1 VHRILLVLF
10 FISQQIV
17 AQQPLPPIGMW
28 REHLPYQGTIDVT
41 ASPNKLY
48 AATEYSLF
56 SIDRQTNEITRL
68 SKVSGLSETGLSAI
82 KYDELTNKLYIGYSN
97 SNIDIIDDKGI
108 HNIPELKRKVVTG
121 DKNIYDIYTDNE
133 LGYIS
138 TGLGVIVV
146 DAEKYEIRDSWII
159 GENGGP
165 VKTYMFTRANGNYYA
180 ATEEGLKATPVS
192 TSNPA
197 NFSSWVKLSGTKGLS
212 SSAARAVLNFNSTI
226 VVLQNDTLFIEKGS
240 GFEPFFSNGW
250 PVASVNVSGNN
261 LLISQRKPTGEARVI
276 VVDINGNTVNE
287 LKQDNVIAM
296 PENAI
301 AVNDEYWVADLYGG
315 LSRWTNGSAT
325 EVYKLNSPDNIA
337 LGQLAV
343 ANNNLYAAAGAVNDS
358 WNYQYNPNGVYQLN
372 NSYWRS
378 YNKYHNPPLDTILDI
393 IAIAPD
399 LRDGTLWAGSFGGG
413 LVHLGNNNTVKI
425 YKQDSP
431 LETIPGDPGSYRV
444 SGLAFD
450 QEHNLW
456 ISNFGANHPL
466 HVLKN
471 DGSWQSYTIPLN
483 LNLDAV
489 GRILIDDA
497 SQKWIQSPLGNGLLL
512 FNDNGTIDN
521 TSDDKWKL
529 YKSGTGSGNLPSNDV
544 TSLAKDKNGFI
555 WVGTT
560 NGIGVIQCPGEALT
574 TGCEAIWPVI
584 KEGGF
589 ANYLF
594 KGEVVKSIA
603 VDGADRK
610 WIATSTGAWL
620 VNSEGDKVLVH
631 FTEENSPLLSNNVVE
646 IAVDGKTGEVFL
658 ATDKGICSYR
668 SDATEAQ
675 AEQGNVL
682 VFPNPVPPGYN
693 GPIAIKGL
701 PENSIAKITELNG
714 RLVYQTRS
722 LGGQAIWNGR
732 DYKGRKV
739 ASGIYIVI
747 ASDDQQQQK
756 AVTRIVFISNE

>member
-1 VHRILLVLF
+1 
-10 FISQQIV
+10 
-17 AQQPLPPIGMW
+17 MW

-41 ASPNKLY
+41 ASSNKVY

-56 SIDRQTNEITRL
+56 SVDLQTNEVSRL
-68 SKVSGLSETGLSAI
+68 SKVTGLSETGVSAI
-82 KYDELTNKLYIGYSN
+82 KFDVVSNKLFIAYSN
-97 SNIDIIDDKGI
+97 SNLDIIDNSGI
-108 HNIPELKRKVVTG
+108 HNLPELKRKVVTG
-121 DKNIYDIYTDNE
+121 DKNIYGIYTDNHFSY
-133 LGYIS
+133 LS

-146 DAEKYEIRDSWII
+146 DAEKYEIRDSWLI

-165 VKTYMFTRANGNYYA
+165 VKTNMFTKSDGNYYA
-180 ATEEGLKATPVS
+180 ATEEGLKTTPVS

-197 NFSSWVKLSGTKGLS
+197 NSSSWINLSGNNGLS
-212 SSAARAVLNFNSTI
+212 ASAAKAVLNYNNTI
-226 VVLQNDTLFIEKGS
+226 VVIQNDTLFIKYS
-240 GFEPFFSNGW
+240 QGFQPFFSNGW
-250 PVASVNVSGNN
+250 HVLSANVSGDK
-261 LLISQRKPTGEARVI
+261 LLISQKNSTGEAQVI
-276 VVDINGNTVNE
+276 VLDANGNIITA
-287 LKQDNVIAM
+287 LKQENVIAM
-296 PENAI
+296 PGKVLVIN
-301 AVNDEYWVADLYGG
+301 NEYWVADLYGG

-337 LGQLAV
+337 LGQLAFS
-343 ANNNLYAAAGAVNDS
+343 NNTFYAAAGAINDS

-372 NSYWRS
+372 NGYWAS
-378 YNKYHNPPLDTILDI
+378 FNKYHNPALDTVLDI
-393 IAIAPD
+393 ISIAPD

-413 LVHLGNNNTVKI
+413 LIHLGAKNEIKI
-425 YKQDSP
+425 FKQDSP

-450 QEHNLW
+450 KDRNLW

-471 DGSWQSYTIPLN
+471 DGSWQSYTIPINLN
-483 LNLDAV
+483 LNAV
-489 GRILIDDA
+489 GRIIIDDA
-497 SQKWIQSPLGNGLLL
+497 SQKWIQAPLGNGLLL

-529 YKSGTGSGNLPSNDV
+529 YTVGTGSGNLPSNDV

-560 NGIGVIQCPGEALT
+560 NGIGVIQCPFEALT
-574 TGCEAIWPVI
+574 SGCETIWPVI
-584 KEGGF
+584 REGGF

-594 KGEVVKSIA
+594 KGEEVKSIA

-610 WIATSTGAWL
+610 WVATSSGAWM
-620 VNSEGDKVLVH
+620 VNSEGDKVLLH
-631 FTEENSPLLSNNVVE
+631 FTEENSPLLSNNVLE
-646 IAVDGKTGEVFL
+646 IVVDGKSGEVYF
-658 ATDKGICSYR
+658 ATDNGICSYR
-668 SDATEAQ
+668 SDATEAVSD
-675 AEQGNVL
+675 QGNLL

-714 RLVYQTRS
+714 RLVYQVRS

-756 AVTRIVFISNE
+756 AVTKIVFINND

>member
-1 VHRILLVLF
+1 
-10 FISQQIV
+10 
-17 AQQPLPPIGMW
+17 MW

-41 ASPNKLY
+41 VSSNKVY
-48 AATEYSLF
+48 TATEYSLF
-56 SIDRQTNEITRL
+56 SVDLQTNEVSRL
-68 SKVSGLSETGLSAI
+68 SKVTGLSETGVSAI
-82 KYDELTNKLYIGYSN
+82 KFDVLSNKLFIAYSN
-97 SNIDIIDDKGI
+97 SNLDIIDNSGI
-108 HNIPELKRKVVTG
+108 HNLPELKRKVVTG
-121 DKNIYDIYTDNE
+121 DKNIYGIYTDNQFSY
-133 LGYIS
+133 LS

-146 DAEKYEIRDSWII
+146 DAEKYEIRDSWLI

-165 VKTYMFTRANGNYYA
+165 VKTNMFTKSDGNYYA
-180 ATEEGLKATPVS
+180 ATEEGLKTTPVS

-197 NFSSWVKLSGTKGLS
+197 NSSSWINLSGNNGLS
-212 SSAARAVLNFNSTI
+212 ASAAKAVLNYNNTI
-226 VVLQNDTLFIEKGS
+226 VVIQNDTLFIKYS
-240 GFEPFFSNGW
+240 QGFQPFFSNGW
-250 PVASVNVSGNN
+250 HVLSANVSGDK
-261 LLISQRKPTGEARVI
+261 LLISQKNSTGEAQVI
-276 VVDINGNTVNE
+276 VLDANGNIITA
-287 LKQDNVIAM
+287 LKQENVIAM
-296 PENAI
+296 PVKVLVIN
-301 AVNDEYWVADLYGG
+301 NEYWVADLYGG

-337 LGQLAV
+337 LGQLAFS
-343 ANNNLYAAAGAVNDS
+343 NNTFYAAAGAINDS

-372 NSYWRS
+372 NGYWAS
-378 YNKYHNPPLDTILDI
+378 FNKYHNPALDTVLDI
-393 IAIAPD
+393 ISIAPD

-413 LVHLGNNNTVKI
+413 LIHLGAKNEIKI
-425 YKQDSP
+425 FKQDSP

-450 QEHNLW
+450 KDRNLW

-471 DGSWQSYTIPLN
+471 DGSWQSYTIPINLN
-483 LNLDAV
+483 LNAV
-489 GRILIDDA
+489 GRIIIDDA
-497 SQKWIQSPLGNGLLL
+497 SQKWIQAPLGNGLLL

-529 YKSGTGSGNLPSNDV
+529 YTVGTGSGNLPSNDV

-560 NGIGVIQCPGEALT
+560 NGIGVIQCPFEALT
-574 TGCEAIWPVI
+574 SGCETIWPVI
-584 KEGGF
+584 REGGF

-594 KGEVVKSIA
+594 KGEEVKSIA
-603 VDGADRK
+603 IDGADRK
-610 WIATSTGAWL
+610 WVATSSGAWM
-620 VNSEGDKVLVH
+620 VNSEGDKVLLH
-631 FTEENSPLLSNNVVE
+631 FTEENSPLLSNNVLE
-646 IAVDGKTGEVFL
+646 IVVDGKSGEVYF
-658 ATDKGICSYR
+658 ATDNGICSYR
-668 SDATEAQ
+668 SDATEAVSD
-675 AEQGNVL
+675 QGNLL

-714 RLVYQTRS
+714 GLVYQVRS

-756 AVTRIVFISNE
+756 AVTKIVFINND

>member
-1 VHRILLVLF
+1 
-10 FISQQIV
+10 
-17 AQQPLPPIGMW
+17 
-28 REHLPYQGTIDVT
+28 VT
-41 ASPNKLY
+41 ASSNKVY

-56 SIDRQTNEITRL
+56 SVDLQTNEVSRL
-68 SKVSGLSETGLSAI
+68 SKVTGLSETGVSAI
-82 KYDELTNKLYIGYSN
+82 KFDVVSNKLFIAYSN
-97 SNIDIIDDKGI
+97 SNLDIIDNSGI
-108 HNIPELKRKVVTG
+108 HNLPELKRKVVTG
-121 DKNIYDIYTDNE
+121 DKNIYGIYTDNQFSY
-133 LGYIS
+133 LS

-146 DAEKYEIRDSWII
+146 DAEKYEIRDSWLI

-165 VKTYMFTRANGNYYA
+165 VKTNMFTKSDGNYYA
-180 ATEEGLKATPVS
+180 ATEEGLKTTPVS

-197 NFSSWVKLSGTKGLS
+197 NSSSWINLSGNNGLS
-212 SSAARAVLNFNSTI
+212 ASAAKAVLNYNNTI
-226 VVLQNDTLFIEKGS
+226 VVIQNDTLFIKYS
-240 GFEPFFSNGW
+240 QGFQPFFSNGW
-250 PVASVNVSGNN
+250 HDLSANVSGDK
-261 LLISQRKPTGEARVI
+261 LLISQKNSTGEAQVI
-276 VVDINGNTVNE
+276 VLDANGNIITA
-287 LKQDNVIAM
+287 LKQENVIAM
-296 PENAI
+296 PGKVLVIN
-301 AVNDEYWVADLYGG
+301 NEYWVADLYGG

-337 LGQLAV
+337 LGQLAFS
-343 ANNNLYAAAGAVNDS
+343 NNTFYAAAGAINDS

-372 NSYWRS
+372 NGYWAS
-378 YNKYHNPPLDTILDI
+378 FNKYHNPALDTVLDI
-393 IAIAPD
+393 ISIAPD

-413 LVHLGNNNTVKI
+413 LIHLGAKNEIKI
-425 YKQDSP
+425 FKQDSP

-450 QEHNLW
+450 KDRNLW

-471 DGSWQSYTIPLN
+471 DGSWQSYTIPINLN
-483 LNLDAV
+483 LNAV
-489 GRILIDDA
+489 GRIIIDDA
-497 SQKWIQSPLGNGLLL
+497 SQKWIQAPLGNGLLL

-529 YKSGTGSGNLPSNDV
+529 YTVGTGSGNLPSNDV

-560 NGIGVIQCPGEALT
+560 NGIGVIQCPFEALT
-574 TGCEAIWPVI
+574 SGCETIWPVI
-584 KEGGF
+584 REGGF

-594 KGEVVKSIA
+594 KGEEVKSIA

-610 WIATSTGAWL
+610 WVATSSGAWM
-620 VNSEGDKVLVH
+620 VNSEGDKVLLH
-631 FTEENSPLLSNNVVE
+631 FTEENSPLLSNNVLE
-646 IAVDGKTGEVFL
+646 IVVDGKSGEVYF
-658 ATDKGICSYR
+658 ATDNGICSYR
-668 SDATEAQ
+668 SDATEAVSD
-675 AEQGNVL
+675 QGNLL
-682 VFPNPVPPGYN
+682 VFPNPVPRGYN
-693 GPIAIKGL
+693 GLIAIKGL

-714 RLVYQTRS
+714 RLVYQVRS

-756 AVTRIVFISNE
+756 AVTKIVFINND

>member
-1 VHRILLVLF
+1 
-10 FISQQIV
+10 
-17 AQQPLPPIGMW
+17 MW

-41 ASPNKLY
+41 ASSNKVY

-56 SIDRQTNEITRL
+56 SVDLQTNEVSRL
-68 SKVSGLSETGLSAI
+68 SKVTGLSETGVSAI
-82 KYDELTNKLYIGYSN
+82 KFDVVSNKLFIAYSN
-97 SNIDIIDDKGI
+97 SNLDIIDNSGI
-108 HNIPELKRKVVTG
+108 HNLPELKRKVVTG
-121 DKNIYDIYTDNE
+121 DKNIYGIYTDNQFSY
-133 LGYIS
+133 LS

-146 DAEKYEIRDSWII
+146 DAEKYEIRDSWLI

-165 VKTYMFTRANGNYYA
+165 VKTNMFTKSDGNYYA
-180 ATEEGLKATPVS
+180 ATEEGLKTTPVS

-197 NFSSWVKLSGTKGLS
+197 NSSSWINLSGNNGLS
-212 SSAARAVLNFNSTI
+212 ASAAKAVLNYNNTI
-226 VVLQNDTLFIEKGS
+226 VVIQNDTLFIKNS
-240 GFEPFFSNGW
+240 QGFQPFFSNGW
-250 PVASVNVSGNN
+250 HVLSANVSGDK
-261 LLISQRKPTGEARVI
+261 LLISQKNSTGEAQVI
-276 VVDINGNTVNE
+276 VLDANGNIITA
-287 LKQDNVIAM
+287 LKQENVIAM
-296 PENAI
+296 PGKVLVIN
-301 AVNDEYWVADLYGG
+301 NEYWVADLYGG

-337 LGQLAV
+337 LGQLAFS
-343 ANNNLYAAAGAVNDS
+343 NNTFYAAAGAINDS

-372 NSYWRS
+372 NGYWAS
-378 YNKYHNPPLDTILDI
+378 FNKYHNPALDTVLDI
-393 IAIAPD
+393 ISIAPD

-413 LVHLGNNNTVKI
+413 LIHLGAKNEIKI
-425 YKQDSP
+425 FKQDSP

-450 QEHNLW
+450 KDRNLW

-471 DGSWQSYTIPLN
+471 DGSWQSYTIPINLN
-483 LNLDAV
+483 LNAV
-489 GRILIDDA
+489 GRIIIDDA
-497 SQKWIQSPLGNGLLL
+497 SQKWIQAPLGNGLLL

-529 YKSGTGSGNLPSNDV
+529 YTVGTGSGNLPSNDV

-560 NGIGVIQCPGEALT
+560 NGIGVIQCPFEALT
-574 TGCEAIWPVI
+574 SGCETIWPVI
-584 KEGGF
+584 REGGF

-594 KGEVVKSIA
+594 KGEEVKSIA

-610 WIATSTGAWL
+610 WVATSSGAWM
-620 VNSEGDKVLVH
+620 VNSEGDKVLLH
-631 FTEENSPLLSNNVVE
+631 FTEENSPLLSNNVLE
-646 IAVDGKTGEVFL
+646 IVVDGKSGEVYF
-658 ATDKGICSYR
+658 ATDNGICSYR
-668 SDATEAQ
+668 SDATEAVSD
-675 AEQGNVL
+675 QGNLL

-714 RLVYQTRS
+714 RLVYQVRS

-756 AVTRIVFISNE
+756 AVTKIVFINND

>member
-1 VHRILLVLF
+1 
-10 FISQQIV
+10 
-17 AQQPLPPIGMW
+17 MW

-41 ASPNKLY
+41 VSSNKVY

-56 SIDRQTNEITRL
+56 SVDLQTNEVSRL
-68 SKVSGLSETGLSAI
+68 SKVTGLSETGVAAI
-82 KYDELTNKLYIGYSN
+82 KFDVLSNKLFIAYSN
-97 SNIDIIDDKGI
+97 SNLDIIDNSGI
-108 HNIPELKRKVVTG
+108 HNLPELKRKVVTG
-121 DKNIYDIYTDNE
+121 DKNIYDIYTDNQ
-133 LGYIS
+133 LSYLS

-146 DAEKYEIRDSWII
+146 DAEKYEIRDSWLI

-165 VKTYMFTRANGNYYA
+165 VKTNMFTKAGGNYYA
-180 ATEEGLKATPVS
+180 ATEEGLKMTPAS

-197 NFSSWVKLSGTKGLS
+197 NSSSWLNLSGSNGLS
-212 SSAARAVLNFNSTI
+212 ASAAKAVLNYNNTI
-226 VVLQNDTLFIEKGS
+226 VVIQNDTLFIKNS
-240 GFEPFFSNGW
+240 QGFQPFFSNGW
-250 PVASVNVSGNN
+250 HVLSANVSGDK
-261 LLISQRKPTGEARVI
+261 LLISQKNSTGEAQVI
-276 VVDINGNTVNE
+276 VLDANGNIITA
-287 LKQDNVIAM
+287 LKQENVIAM
-296 PENAI
+296 PGKVLVIN
-301 AVNDEYWVADLYGG
+301 NEYWVADLYGG

-337 LGQLAV
+337 LGQLAFG
-343 ANNNLYAAAGAVNDS
+343 NNTFYAAAGAINDS

-372 NSYWRS
+372 NGYWAS
-378 YNKYHNPPLDTILDI
+378 FNKYHNPALDTVQDVIS
-393 IAIAPD
+393 IAPD

-413 LVHLGNNNTVKI
+413 LIHLGAKNEIKI
-425 YKQDSP
+425 FKHGSP

-450 QEHNLW
+450 QDHNLW

-471 DGSWQSYTIPLN
+471 DGTWQSYTIPINLN
-483 LNLDAV
+483 LNAV
-489 GRILIDDA
+489 GRIIIDDA
-497 SQKWIQSPLGNGLLL
+497 SQKWIQAPLGNGLLL

-529 YKSGTGSGNLPSNDV
+529 YTVGTGSGNLPSNDV

-560 NGIGVIQCPGEALT
+560 NGIGVIQCPFEALT
-574 TGCEAIWPVI
+574 SGCEAIWPVI
-584 KEGGF
+584 REGGF

-594 KGEVVKSIA
+594 KGEEVKSIA

-610 WIATSTGAWL
+610 WVATSSGAWM
-620 VNSEGDKVLVH
+620 VNSEGDKVLLH
-631 FTEENSPLLSNNVVE
+631 FTEENSPLLSNNVLE
-646 IAVDGKTGEVFL
+646 IAVDGKSGEVYF

-668 SDATEAQ
+668 SDATDAL
-675 AEQGNVL
+675 ADQGNLL

-714 RLVYQTRS
+714 RLVYQVRS

-756 AVTRIVFISNE
+756 AVTKIVFISNE